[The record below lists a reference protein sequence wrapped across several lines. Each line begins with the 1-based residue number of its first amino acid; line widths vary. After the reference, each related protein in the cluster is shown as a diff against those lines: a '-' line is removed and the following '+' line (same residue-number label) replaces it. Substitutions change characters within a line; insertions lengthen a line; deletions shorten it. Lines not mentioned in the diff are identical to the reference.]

1 MTICFYRQ
9 EYDFFLND
17 FGYTFFTAIISS
29 KTKHQESK
37 GIYIFEL
44 HQKDKQFHVIVR
56 QVLTVN
62 VIPQLAGLSISTHFD
77 HCRFNTDIY
86 IFKRRAL

>member
-17 FGYTFFTAIISS
+17 FGYTFFTARISR
-29 KTKHQESK
+29 KTKHQESMW
-37 GIYIFEL
+37 IDIFES
-44 HQKDKQFHVIVR
+44 HQKDHKLHIIAR
-56 QVLTVN
+56 KELTVDK
-62 VIPQLAGLSISTHFD
+62 ISQSTGLNTSTHFD
-77 HCRFNTDIY
+77 HCRFNTDMY